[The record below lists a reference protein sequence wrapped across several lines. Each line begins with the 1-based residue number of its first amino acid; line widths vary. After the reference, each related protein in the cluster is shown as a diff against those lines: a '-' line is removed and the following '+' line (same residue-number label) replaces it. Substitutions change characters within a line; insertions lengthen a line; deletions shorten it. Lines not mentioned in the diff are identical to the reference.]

1 MRSKPVVK
9 LKNWKAKLQKSL
21 HSPEVKRN
29 NNNKKNFGQMK
40 KKEDLYQND
49 GDKKVQYEEE
59 EKKAH
64 DLKHATY
71 RQCYGK
77 GIYGCQ

>member
-21 HSPEVKRN
+21 HSSEIKRN
-29 NNNKKNFGQMK
+29 NNKNFGQMK
-40 KKEDLYQND
+40 KKENLYQND

-59 EKKAH
+59 EKKLMIWNMPHIGNVMA
-64 DLKHATY
+64 
-71 RQCYGK
+71 
-77 GIYGCQ
+77 